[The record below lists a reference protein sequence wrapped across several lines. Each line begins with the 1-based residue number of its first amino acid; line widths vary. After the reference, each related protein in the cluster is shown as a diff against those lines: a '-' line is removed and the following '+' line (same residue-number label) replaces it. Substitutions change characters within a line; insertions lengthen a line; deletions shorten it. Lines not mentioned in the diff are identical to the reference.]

1 MLSGDRFKLN
11 RAVTLRRWCATIFRM
26 SYVGPKTSSAY
37 PWYLRLLFRWQKR
50 RFGQVVV
57 PMQIWGRQPVLLR
70 RFMAFFRALERI
82 SSPVAP
88 DLRAMITVRVSQINH
103 CAFCVDFNSKRVLD
117 RTVDGAAKLDAL
129 ETFRQS
135 DCLAEREKASLVYAE
150 GMTRTD
156 DEVTQELIDALRP
169 HYDDNGLVE
178 LTAPIA
184 FQNLSSKFNAA
195 LDLPAQ
201 GFCKLR

>member
-1 MLSGDRFKLN
+1 
-11 RAVTLRRWCATIFRM
+11 M
-26 SYVGPKTSSAY
+26 SYVEPKPSASY

-50 RFGQVVV
+50 RFGQAVL
-57 PMQIWGRQPVLLR
+57 PMQTWGRQPVLLR
-70 RFMAFFRALERI
+70 RFMAFFRALERG

-135 DCLAEREKASLVYAE
+135 EYFDEREKASLAYAE
-150 GMTRTD
+150 AMTRTED
-156 DEVTQELIDALRP
+156 KVTQELIDALRP
-169 HYDDNGLVE
+169 HYDDDGIVE
-178 LTAPIA
+178 LTALIA

-195 LDLPAQ
+195 LDLPSQ
-201 GFCKLR
+201 GFCKLP